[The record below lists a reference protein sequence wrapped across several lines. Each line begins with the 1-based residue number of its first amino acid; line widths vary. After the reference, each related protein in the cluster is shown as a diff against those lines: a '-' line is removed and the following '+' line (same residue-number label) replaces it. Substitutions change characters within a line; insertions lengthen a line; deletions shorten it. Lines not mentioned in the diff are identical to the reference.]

1 MSHLLIATQSKKKS
15 IIYGKKRRSR
25 QKERRFSYVFDKNQ
39 SSTVS
44 KPKSD
49 NLIPI
54 DLQID
59 HCINIRHTVPA
70 HLIR

>member
-1 MSHLLIATQSKKKS
+1 MKSAGKARNNGLYRHIRTSKEIIRNLLNDFK
-15 IIYGKKRRSR
+15 
-25 QKERRFSYVFDKNQ
+25 KNQ

-49 NLIPI
+49 TLIPI